1 MMNLVYFK
9 TEKRNSTVNIK
20 VYQFEEEKEKRQE
33 NHLNFVNNSR
43 RIKLTTFKSLFN
55 IFIWKNKMSME
66 KNYLAENWNISEFS
80 MAEQSEFKP

>member
-1 MMNLVYFK
+1 MMNLIYFK

-20 VYQFEEEKEKRQE
+20 VYQFEEEKEKRRE

-55 IFIWKNKMSME
+55 IFI
-66 KNYLAENWNISEFS
+66 
-80 MAEQSEFKP
+80 